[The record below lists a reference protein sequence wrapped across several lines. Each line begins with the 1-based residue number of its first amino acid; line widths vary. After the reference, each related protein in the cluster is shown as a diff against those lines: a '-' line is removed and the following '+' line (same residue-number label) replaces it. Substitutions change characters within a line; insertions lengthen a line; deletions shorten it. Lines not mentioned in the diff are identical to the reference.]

1 MKNVYAKDKKKG
13 GSIEEAMIHATTISR
28 SERKKTAF
36 IIRLKGERERERE
49 GWVCKERSALL
60 SSFLLCPRCGCS
72 LRYFRLVPALY
83 L

>member
-36 IIRLKGERERERE
+36 ITR
-49 GWVCKERSALL
+49 
-60 SSFLLCPRCGCS
+60 
-72 LRYFRLVPALY
+72 
-83 L
+83 